1 MILAPLAAD
10 MFDEVEHLAK
20 QNPDRFGSRGAYA
33 QAYSLFDA
41 SLGLATVAGPTWSG
55 LLLAKTNWQITA
67 GVLAILCAIGAV
79 PVFSH
84 TGKGAKRWKEE
95 RNGVENGVGSEV

>member
-1 MILAPLAAD
+1 
-10 MFDEVEHLAK
+10 MFDEVESLAT
-20 QNPDRFGSRGAYA
+20 QHPDRFGSRGAYA

-55 LLLAKTNWQITA
+55 VLLAKTNWQITA
-67 GVLAILCAIGAV
+67 GVLAGLCAIGAV

-84 TGKGAKRWKEE
+84 TGKGAKRGEEE
-95 RNGVENGVGSEV
+95 RNGLENGVGRDV